1 LRLVRAD
8 GLLAPLA
15 LVTAL
20 ALASAGIVIEALLF
34 RGLLDLGRRLTTPEQ
49 RLGMTRLSHKTSAG
63 KVAANVYTERDNQC
77 QLEVT
82 FVPQITVTTSA

>member
-1 LRLVRAD
+1 
-8 GLLAPLA
+8 
-15 LVTAL
+15 
-20 ALASAGIVIEALLF
+20 
-34 RGLLDLGRRLTTPEQ
+34 
-49 RLGMTRLSHKTSAG
+49 MTKPRLSHKTSAG